1 MIRLVNGKKT
11 RAVFTPQVPDNLYK
25 IEGCFFGNVRGKLQL
40 EPHPTVFGQSALPI
54 TLQID
59 SPLNAWTDTKI
70 DAYLDPG
77 LSGIPDYPV
86 TLVIYPGKGQRME
99 LPGCF
104 FVAVRGEPQLLNVI
118 PSSWVKLQASAVG
131 SRSIKQL
138 EYVSPRANGSEAPSD
153 GAGTSAFVVRSDS
166 EQFGF
171 GSDTYDF
178 SRLSPGWVVDSVQ
191 LQTYAASCPGDITY
205 AQSVGRWDTIWSER
219 GFTVNWQ
226 DDACTSQIPP
236 VFNFDLSLS
245 QYATRVWVIGPVG
258 TRPVSNGLL
267 R

>member
-1 MIRLVNGKKT
+1 MICSCPPFRGRPGQNQRIVRIVEDIEMAFLVRQLYDDIYRGQFDRLVVHQNRK
-11 RAVFTPQVPDNLYK
+11 
-25 IEGCFFGNVRGKLQL
+25 
-40 EPHPTVFGQSALPI
+40 S
-54 TLQID
+54 
-59 SPLNAWTDTKI
+59 
-70 DAYLDPG
+70 
-77 LSGIPDYPV
+77 
-86 TLVIYPGKGQRME
+86 KGQRME

-138 EYVSPRANGSEAPSD
+138 EYVSPRAKGSETLSD

-166 EQFGF
+166 EQFGL

-191 LQTYAASCPGDITY
+191 LQTYAASCPGDVTCT
-205 AQSVGRWDTIWSER
+205 QSVGRWDTIWGER

-236 VFNFDLSLS
+236 IFAFNLSLS
-245 QYATRVWVIGPVG
+245 QYAAMVWVIGPVG
-258 TRPVSNGLL
+258 TQPVSNGLL